1 MIKTAL
7 SDFELLIFVDVMSF
21 IWRLK
26 PSIFGV
32 VLTGGFLT
40 DEADERGAAA
50 VVPLAGVV
58 HEVHF
63 HTVLCPQVVGF
74 MGIPVVVF
82 TSLR

>member
-1 MIKTAL
+1 MFSVA
-7 SDFELLIFVDVMSF
+7 
-21 IWRLK
+21 
-26 PSIFGV
+26 
-32 VLTGGFLT
+32 LTGRFLT

-58 HEVHF
+58 HEVHL

-82 TSLR
+82 NALK